1 MNKSSSISGTQN
13 SVSGPKLPRSTTI
26 RSLWENGW
34 AVLRAQWY
42 LRRANQV
49 SKTVRLW
56 GRAVVS
62 NQGKLIIGE
71 RVRLNS
77 TITPIELAVG
87 AQGRLEIG
95 DNTFINYGVSI
106 GALQLVRIGPNCNI
120 GPYVNIIDNEFHRLE
135 PHRRYEL
142 PDSRP
147 VILEENVWLG
157 LRVIVLPGVTI
168 GKDSVVGA
176 GSVVTKDIPPG
187 CIAAGVPAKIIKT
200 L

>member
-1 MNKSSSISGTQN
+1 MNKTSSIPGSQG
-13 SVSGPKLPRSTTI
+13 SVSDPKLPRGTSL
-26 RSLWENGW
+26 RSLWSNGW
-34 AVLRAQWY
+34 AVLRALWY
-42 LRRANQV
+42 LRRASQV

-56 GRAVVS
+56 GRAVVN
-62 NQGKLIIGE
+62 NQGELIIGE
-71 RVRLNS
+71 KVRLNG
-77 TITPIELAVG
+77 TITPIELAVA
-87 AQGRLEIG
+87 AQGLLEIG

-135 PHRRYEL
+135 PHRRFEK
-142 PDSRP
+142 PESRP
-147 VILEENVWLG
+147 VVLEENVWLG
-157 LRVIVLPGVTI
+157 MRVIVLPGVTI